1 VTPFGAA
8 LDRFLF
14 RPADA
19 RTAAVFRIALAAM
32 LAWVFWPAGWDP
44 AGVRHVPGPDALYR
58 DVFLTRP
65 YWLAV
70 LALLVLFA
78 AGVRPRIVGPAAA
91 LLLAPLMFRAGRLP
105 GRLVME
111 FTLVAFSFLRSDAV
125 LSARR
130 LPRLASRRPRAPAVR
145 AGAAPDAGPIW
156 PVRLVQLQLSVLY
169 GVNALAKS
177 TPEFLSGDVLMAQS
191 FTLANFRADFTD
203 GALTVGPLEVPVWAA
218 GTAAALTEA
227 ALAIGFWIPR
237 LRVPTALLG
246 AAFHGALT
254 SIVQIGFLDWVSL
267 FLYSA
272 FLLPFTTSVPAA
284 SGLRPPVPPPS
295 RAGAR
300 AVSGDGDAGNAAP
313 LPDSGI
319 IPI

>member
-1 VTPFGAA
+1 VSPFGAA

-14 RPADA
+14 RATDA

-32 LAWVFWPAGWDP
+32 LAWVFWPSGWDP

-58 DVFLTRP
+58 DVFLTRA

-91 LLLAPLMFRAGRLP
+91 LLLAPLLFRGGRLP

-111 FTLVAFSFLRSDAV
+111 FTLVAFSFLRSDAAW
-125 LSARR
+125 SARR
-130 LPRLASRRPRAPAVR
+130 LPHLLSRRPRAPAGR
-145 AGAAPDAGPIW
+145 ADAAADAGPIW

-218 GTAAALTEA
+218 GTAAAVTEA
-227 ALAIGFWIPR
+227 ALAVGFWIPR

-254 SIVQIGFLDWVSL
+254 RIVQIGFLDWVSL

-272 FLLPFTTSVPAA
+272 FLLPFTASAPAA
-284 SGLRPPVPPPS
+284 SAPQAPPRAAANRDDDAEGL
-295 RAGAR
+295 
-300 AVSGDGDAGNAAP
+300 AP